1 VESPSR
7 RSVRFSH
14 STNDP
19 IDLIEL
25 DLDETTQDGLQQTKD
40 QNNNTKQQTEIVHLD
55 DDDDDE
61 TTGTQSL
68 IITAWTPIKEG
79 GGLGF
84 PAPSKN

>member
-14 STNDP
+14 STNEP

-40 QNNNTKQQTEIVHLD
+40 QNNNTQQQTEIVHLD
-55 DDDDDE
+55 DDDDE
-61 TTGTQSL
+61 TTGTQSQ
-68 IITAWTPIKEG
+68 IITVNRFIIEINSN
-79 GGLGF
+79 L
-84 PAPSKN
+84 N